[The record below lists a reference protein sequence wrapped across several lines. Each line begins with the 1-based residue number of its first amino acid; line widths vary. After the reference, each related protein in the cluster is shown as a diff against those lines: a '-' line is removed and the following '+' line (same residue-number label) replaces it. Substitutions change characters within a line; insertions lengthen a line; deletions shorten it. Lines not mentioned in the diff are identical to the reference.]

1 MKSNLMAQIKKSS
14 FDDKLASLLFLLIT
28 ISISFFMYSGEI
40 TRNFFYIATYIAVL
54 YFIYVTLRVDKKI
67 KFYPVACTILLLGIS
82 KLLWVM
88 LTVNHQYP
96 LIAYH
101 YQISGKRLIL
111 ASFIL
116 YAIEHNIHKWKI
128 PTLTVRTGIAIMT
141 ILFIVISVIRI
152 IVYLKTGERMK
163 INSDAPTSG
172 AYTFTIFSLLVMYSL
187 KYHALKHYRLICLI
201 VMTLTFAVL
210 AATETRSAIILF
222 ILISAGSIIYD
233 FTKSSHTSKIIYG
246 FAIAVLIIAAV
257 TSGHPYYNKVL
268 TRFDNLQNE
277 VTSYND
283 GERNTS
289 VGARF
294 SMWRAGVDAFK
305 HHPFGQSA
313 DSRNALATT
322 FIDEHEGGNPEAL
335 RNLQFH
341 LHNDIIDTMSLQ
353 GILGALI
360 MVLFFAVLLL
370 YPFRLVPKGY
380 EFLLLSV
387 PVIYFSMGDTQFY
400 NRESPYFIVLV
411 FAYLMMLRMRPH
423 PPIEKQ

>member
-88 LTVNHQYP
+88 LNVNHQYP

-128 PTLTVRTGIAIMT
+128 PALTVRTGIAIMT

-283 GERNTS
+283 GKRNTS

>member
-82 KLLWVM
+82 KWLWVM

-128 PTLTVRTGIAIMT
+128 PALTVRTGIAIMT

-353 GILGALI
+353 GIFGALI
-360 MVLFFAVLLL
+360 MVLFFTVLLL

-423 PPIEKQ
+423 PAIEKQ

>member
-101 YQISGKRLIL
+101 YQNSGKRLIL

-116 YAIEHNIHKWKI
+116 YAI
-128 PTLTVRTGIAIMT
+128 
-141 ILFIVISVIRI
+141 
-152 IVYLKTGERMK
+152 YLKTGERMK
-163 INSDAPTSG
+163 INSDAPPSG

-411 FAYLMMLRMRPH
+411 FAFLMMLRMRPH
-423 PPIEKQ
+423 PAIEKQ

>member
-423 PPIEKQ
+423 PAIEKQ

>member
-82 KLLWVM
+82 KWLWVM

-141 ILFIVISVIRI
+141 ILFIVISVIRV

>member
-82 KLLWVM
+82 KWLWVM
-88 LTVNHQYP
+88 LTGNHQYP

-141 ILFIVISVIRI
+141 ILFIVISVIRV

-353 GILGALI
+353 GIFGALI

>member
-128 PTLTVRTGIAIMT
+128 PALTVRTGIAIMT
-141 ILFIVISVIRI
+141 ILFIVISVIRV

-163 INSDAPTSG
+163 INSDAQTSG

-360 MVLFFAVLLL
+360 MVLFFTVLLL

>member
-128 PTLTVRTGIAIMT
+128 PALTVRTGIAIMT

-353 GILGALI
+353 GIFGALI
-360 MVLFFAVLLL
+360 MVLFFTVLLL

-423 PPIEKQ
+423 PAIEKQ

>member
-82 KLLWVM
+82 KWLWVM

-141 ILFIVISVIRI
+141 ILFIVISVIRV

-353 GILGALI
+353 GIFGALI

>member
-141 ILFIVISVIRI
+141 ILFIVISVIRV

-172 AYTFTIFSLLVMYSL
+172 DYTFTIFSLLVMYSL

>member
-141 ILFIVISVIRI
+141 ILFIVISVIRV

-163 INSDAPTSG
+163 INSDAQTSG

>member
-353 GILGALI
+353 GIFGALI

-423 PPIEKQ
+423 PAIEKQ

>member
-82 KLLWVM
+82 KWLWVM

-353 GILGALI
+353 GIFGALI

>member
-82 KLLWVM
+82 KWLWVM

-141 ILFIVISVIRI
+141 ILFIVISVIRV

-353 GILGALI
+353 GIFGALI
-360 MVLFFAVLLL
+360 MVLFFTVLLL

-423 PPIEKQ
+423 PAIEKQ

>member
-128 PTLTVRTGIAIMT
+128 PALTVRTGIAIMT

-283 GERNTS
+283 GKRNTS

>member
-141 ILFIVISVIRI
+141 ILFIVISVIRV

-353 GILGALI
+353 GIFGALI
-360 MVLFFAVLLL
+360 MVLFFTVLLL

-423 PPIEKQ
+423 PAIEKQ

>member
-1 MKSNLMAQIKKSS
+1 MAQIKKSS

-353 GILGALI
+353 GIFGALI

-423 PPIEKQ
+423 PAIEKQ